1 MRSQY
6 ELEMEE
12 HDKHITWMTKNGGFA
27 KDMTMRDHYAGLA
40 MQGMFANPCDSHHP
54 DQGTYE
60 EYVAEIGRCA
70 YLMADAMLKARE
82 K

>member
-1 MRSQY
+1 MR
-6 ELEMEE
+6 EDT
-12 HDKHITWMTKNGGFA
+12 DKTWMEIHGGFA
-27 KDMTMRDHYAGLA
+27 KDMTMRDELAARA
-40 MQGMFANPCDSHHP
+40 MQGMFANPCDTHHAHEE
-54 DQGTYE
+54 TYE